1 MTEQHSW
8 PPAGFDPL
16 MAAPGDIVTL
26 RRPRKVTKTTLT
38 VKDGNGGMLN
48 ALAMPDLI
56 AALEELIECYT
67 ISLESDVAWRN
78 ADDDESIIKARAA
91 IAKARGTQ

>member
-1 MTEQHSW
+1 MTDQHSW

-16 MAAPGDIVTL
+16 MAAPGNLVV
-26 RRPRKVTKTTLT
+26 RRKVTKTTLMVT
-38 VKDGNGGMLN
+38 DGNGGMLN

-56 AALEELIECYT
+56 AALEELIECCT
-67 ISLESDVAWRN
+67 ISIERDGDAWRN

>member
-1 MTEQHSW
+1 MTDEPTITPGHAFELSGLPN
-8 PPAGFDPL
+8 PPQTL
-16 MAAPGDIVTL
+16 MVT
-26 RRPRKVTKTTLT
+26 
-38 VKDGNGGMLN
+38 DGNGGMLN

-56 AALEELIECYT
+56 AALEELIECRT
-67 ISLESDVAWRN
+67 ISIERDGDAWRN